1 MSQDSEEVLKYP
13 LTKWA
18 TSILQEGTS
27 VMALQAIEPGYDLSD
42 EEIKKLKLWPKGI
55 IHYYIDTV
63 SFDKVLRDRIRSYL
77 DVFSGLT
84 GVHFIEMHNLLSE
97 EVQSRWVLFIN
108 RIGLL
113 KCADSVNITDTGVQR
128 VVLGYDCIS
137 QRGELGDVA
146 LAIVGVPPQHN
157 APDRD
162 DYITVHMENVKPGK
176 EHLFKKLSHSEW
188 LFQNLN
194 YDFSSVSHFHY
205 HEHSVNGKATIVPK
219 KSVTVQVGESEGL
232 SYTDVLKVR
241 MLYNYIS
248 RNKHSS
254 ATAQE
259 CHQIFRP
266 GANFKKY
273 KPKENDVQPREKPLE
288 YLEANGMKVPENI
301 PQDNQS
307 EEKLDKVDEDGDV
320 KKEYEIIE
328 PTENQN
334 EDEEPAQN
342 NESRSVEELT
352 EGTEGPKKVIDRY
365 ITVAETSA
373 ELLRKRNKIT

>member
-1 MSQDSEEVLKYP
+1 
-13 LTKWA
+13 
-18 TSILQEGTS
+18 
-27 VMALQAIEPGYDLSD
+27 
-42 EEIKKLKLWPKGI
+42 
-55 IHYYIDTV
+55 
-63 SFDKVLRDRIRSYL
+63 
-77 DVFSGLT
+77 
-84 GVHFIEMHNLLSE
+84 
-97 EVQSRWVLFIN
+97 
-108 RIGLL
+108 
-113 KCADSVNITDTGVQR
+113 
-128 VVLGYDCIS
+128 
-137 QRGELGDVA
+137 
-146 LAIVGVPPQHN
+146 
-157 APDRD
+157 
-162 DYITVHMENVKPGK
+162 
-176 EHLFKKLSHSEW
+176 
-188 LFQNLN
+188 
-194 YDFSSVSHFHY
+194 
-205 HEHSVNGKATIVPK
+205 
-219 KSVTVQVGESEGL
+219 
-232 SYTDVLKVR
+232 

-288 YLEANGMKVPENI
+288 YLEANGMKVPEKPENI

-328 PTENQN
+328 ATENQN

>member
-1 MSQDSEEVLKYP
+1 
-13 LTKWA
+13 
-18 TSILQEGTS
+18 
-27 VMALQAIEPGYDLSD
+27 
-42 EEIKKLKLWPKGI
+42 
-55 IHYYIDTV
+55 
-63 SFDKVLRDRIRSYL
+63 
-77 DVFSGLT
+77 
-84 GVHFIEMHNLLSE
+84 
-97 EVQSRWVLFIN
+97 
-108 RIGLL
+108 
-113 KCADSVNITDTGVQR
+113 
-128 VVLGYDCIS
+128 
-137 QRGELGDVA
+137 
-146 LAIVGVPPQHN
+146 
-157 APDRD
+157 
-162 DYITVHMENVKPGK
+162 
-176 EHLFKKLSHSEW
+176 
-188 LFQNLN
+188 
-194 YDFSSVSHFHY
+194 
-205 HEHSVNGKATIVPK
+205 
-219 KSVTVQVGESEGL
+219 
-232 SYTDVLKVR
+232 

-288 YLEANGMKVPENI
+288 YLEANGMKVPEAI

-328 PTENQN
+328 ATENQN
-334 EDEEPAQN
+334 EDEEPVQN

>member
-1 MSQDSEEVLKYP
+1 
-13 LTKWA
+13 
-18 TSILQEGTS
+18 
-27 VMALQAIEPGYDLSD
+27 
-42 EEIKKLKLWPKGI
+42 
-55 IHYYIDTV
+55 
-63 SFDKVLRDRIRSYL
+63 
-77 DVFSGLT
+77 
-84 GVHFIEMHNLLSE
+84 
-97 EVQSRWVLFIN
+97 
-108 RIGLL
+108 
-113 KCADSVNITDTGVQR
+113 
-128 VVLGYDCIS
+128 
-137 QRGELGDVA
+137 
-146 LAIVGVPPQHN
+146 
-157 APDRD
+157 
-162 DYITVHMENVKPGK
+162 
-176 EHLFKKLSHSEW
+176 
-188 LFQNLN
+188 
-194 YDFSSVSHFHY
+194 
-205 HEHSVNGKATIVPK
+205 
-219 KSVTVQVGESEGL
+219 
-232 SYTDVLKVR
+232 

-288 YLEANGMKVPENI
+288 YLEANGMKVPEKI